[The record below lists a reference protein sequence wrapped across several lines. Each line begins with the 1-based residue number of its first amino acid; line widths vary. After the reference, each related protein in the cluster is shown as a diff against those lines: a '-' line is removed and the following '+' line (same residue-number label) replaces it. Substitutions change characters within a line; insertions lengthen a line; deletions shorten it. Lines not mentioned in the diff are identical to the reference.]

1 MGLVLL
7 ISYPK
12 MAFRK
17 MAFMRGWYII
27 FCIGETRGGRKKN
40 GVRKKEVVAVEGT
53 ENATG
58 NNSEVRRFF
67 EALSI
72 ILRPCKMMDTSFC
85 CTKTSPIISFVPSM
99 AQAFIRGDS
108 PLLIHL

>member
-58 NNSEVRRFF
+58 DNSEIRRFLKRRGRLRELSF
-67 EALSI
+67 YRTLSI
-72 ILRPCKMMDTSFC
+72 NDEDP
-85 CTKTSPIISFVPSM
+85 
-99 AQAFIRGDS
+99 
-108 PLLIHL
+108 